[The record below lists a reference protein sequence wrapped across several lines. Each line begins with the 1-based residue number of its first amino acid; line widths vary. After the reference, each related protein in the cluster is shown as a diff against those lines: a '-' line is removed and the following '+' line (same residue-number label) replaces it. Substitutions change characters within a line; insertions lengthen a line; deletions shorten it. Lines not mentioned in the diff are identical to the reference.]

1 MINKQ
6 KLWFLTLFSLI
17 LVLSVYYITMPS
29 ELLTTAKTAKT
40 DTEETTT
47 KSQEETS
54 VTESD
59 VLTALQ
65 VEADEERAALAA
77 EYNEILT
84 NKDTSTEEKNNAYDG
99 LKQIDEIKAKEEELE
114 KKLKE
119 ELKLDSFIK
128 IDGNNISVTVNKKDH
143 DYSLANDVMRL
154 INEEYNTKMYVS
166 VKFQN

>member
-29 ELLTTAKTAKT
+29 ELLTTSKSTT
-40 DTEETTT
+40 TEEEKSTT
-47 KSQEETS
+47 SVS
-54 VTESD
+54 VTETD

-84 NKDTSTEEKNNAYDG
+84 NKDTSTEEKNNAYNG
-99 LKQIDEIKAKEEELE
+99 LKEIDEIKAKEEELE
-114 KKLKE
+114 KKLKT

-128 IDGNNISVTVNKKDH
+128 IDSSNISVTIKKKDH
-143 DYSLANDVMRL
+143 DYSLANSVMRL
-154 INEEYNTKMYVS
+154 IQEEYQNKMYVS

>member
-29 ELLTTAKTAKT
+29 DLMTASKK
-40 DTEETTT
+40 TTT
-47 KSQEETS
+47 TQETEDTANVN
-54 VTESD
+54 VTQED

-65 VEADEERAALAA
+65 VEADEQRAALAA

-84 NKDTSTEEKNNAYDG
+84 NKDTSTEEKNNAYNG
-99 LKQIDEIKAKEEELE
+99 LKEIDELKAKEEELE
-114 KKLKE
+114 NKLKKQ
-119 ELKLDSFIK
+119 LKLDSFIK
-128 IDGNNISVTVNKKDH
+128 IDSNNISVTLKKKDH
-143 DYSLANDVMRL
+143 DYSLANSIMRL
-154 INEEYNTKMYVS
+154 IQEEYQDKMYIS

>member
-29 ELLTTAKTAKT
+29 ELLTTATTTKT
-40 DTEETTT
+40 DTEE
-47 KSQEETS
+47 KQVEEKETTS
-54 VTESD
+54 VTQSD

-65 VEADEERAALAA
+65 VESDEERAALAA

-84 NKDTSTEEKNNAYDG
+84 NKETSTEEKNNAYDG

-114 KKLKE
+114 KKLKS

-128 IDGNNISVTVNKKDH
+128 IDGNNVSVTVKKKDH
-143 DYSLANDVMRL
+143 DYSLANDIMRL
-154 INEEYNTKMYVS
+154 INDEYDTKMYVS

>member
-29 ELLTTAKTAKT
+29 ELLTTSKNIT
-40 DTEETTT
+40 TEES
-47 KSQEETS
+47 KSNTNAS
-54 VTESD
+54 VSQSD

-65 VEADEERAALAA
+65 VELDEERASLAA

-84 NKDTSTEEKNNAYDG
+84 NKDTSTEEKNNAYNG
-99 LKQIDEIKAKEEELE
+99 LKEIDEIKAKEEELE
-114 KKLKE
+114 KKLKKQ
-119 ELKLDSFIK
+119 LKLDSFIK
-128 IDGNNISVTVNKKDH
+128 IDSNNVSVTIKKKDH
-143 DYSLANDVMRL
+143 DYSLANSVMRL
-154 INEEYNTKMYVS
+154 IQEEYETKMYVS

>member
-29 ELLTTAKTAKT
+29 ELLTTSGTSKNDVK
-40 DTEETTT
+40 ETTT
-47 KSQEETS
+47 KKAS
-54 VTESD
+54 VSVSDTD

-84 NKDTSTEEKNNAYDG
+84 NKDTSTEEKNTAYDG
-99 LKQIDEIKAKEEELE
+99 LKEIDEIKAKEEALV
-114 KKLKE
+114 KKIKKD
-119 ELKLDSFIK
+119 LKLNSFVK
-128 IDGNNISVTVNKKDH
+128 IDGVNVSVTIKKQDH
-143 DYSLANDVMRL
+143 DYSLANNVMRL
-154 INEEYNTKMYVS
+154 VQEEFKTKVYVS
-166 VKFQN
+166 VKFQK

>member
-29 ELLTTAKTAKT
+29 ELLTTTKNNTNK
-40 DTEETTT
+40 EEE
-47 KSQEETS
+47 KSTNVS
-54 VTESD
+54 VTETD

-84 NKDTSTEEKNNAYDG
+84 NKDASTEEKNNAYDG
-99 LKQIDEIKAKEEELE
+99 LKEIDEIKAKEEELK
-114 KKLKE
+114 KKLKKQ
-119 ELKLDSFIK
+119 LKLDSFIK
-128 IDGNNISVTVNKKDH
+128 IDSNNVSVTIKKKDH
-143 DYSLANDVMRL
+143 DYSLANNVMRL
-154 INEEYNTKMYVS
+154 IQEEYQNKMYVS

>member
-29 ELLTTAKTAKT
+29 ELLTTTKNTTNTQENK
-40 DTEETTT
+40 TTT
-47 KSQEETS
+47 KVS
-54 VTESD
+54 VEQSD

-65 VEADEERAALAA
+65 VESDEERAALAA

-84 NKDTSTEEKNNAYDG
+84 NKGASTEEKNNAYNG
-99 LKQIDEIKAKEEELE
+99 LKEIDDVKAKEEEL
-114 KKLKE
+114 KKKIKKQ
-119 ELKLDSFIK
+119 LKLDSFIK
-128 IDGNNISVTVNKKDH
+128 IDSNNISVTIKKKDH
-143 DYSLANDVMRL
+143 DYSLANNVMRL
-154 INEEYNTKMYVS
+154 IQEEYQNKMYIS

>member
-6 KLWFLTLFSLI
+6 KIWFLTLFSLI

-29 ELLTTAKTAKT
+29 ELLTSPTSKSDNSKK
-40 DTEETTT
+40 TTT
-47 KSQEETS
+47 SAK
-54 VTESD
+54 VTVNESD

-65 VEADEERAALAA
+65 VEADEERSALAA

-84 NKDTSTEEKNNAYDG
+84 NKDASTEEKNNAYEG

-114 KKLKE
+114 KKLKK

-128 IDGNNISVTVNKKDH
+128 IDGNNISVTIKKKDH

-154 INEEYNTKMYVS
+154 INEQYDSKMYVS

>member
-29 ELLTTAKTAKT
+29 ELLTTSKSTKNTTTENDTSNVSVSKT
-40 DTEETTT
+40 DI
-47 KSQEETS
+47 
-54 VTESD
+54 
-59 VLTALQ
+59 LTALQ

-84 NKDTSTEEKNNAYDG
+84 NKNASTEEKNNAYDG
-99 LKQIDEIKAKEEELE
+99 LKQIDQIKAKEEELE
-114 KKLKE
+114 KKLKDK
-119 ELKLDSFIK
+119 LKLDSFIK
-128 IDGNNISVTVNKKDH
+128 IDSNNVSVTIKKKDH
-143 DYSLANDVMRL
+143 DYSLANSVMRL
-154 INEEYNTKMYVS
+154 IQEEYENKMYVS

>member
-29 ELLTTAKTAKT
+29 ELLTTTSSGSNVDK
-40 DTEETTT
+40 TT
-47 KSQEETS
+47 KQSSKVEVSNTDS
-54 VTESD
+54 
-59 VLTALQ
+59 LTALQ
-65 VEADEERAALAA
+65 VELDEERSALAA

-99 LKQIDEIKAKEEELE
+99 LKQIDEVKAKEEELE
-114 KKLKE
+114 KKIKNDLE
-119 ELKLDSFIK
+119 LDSFIK
-128 IDGNNISVTVNKKDH
+128 IEGNNVSVTIKKKDH
-143 DYSLANDVMRL
+143 DYSLANKVMRL
-154 INEEYNTKMYVS
+154 INEQYEEKMYVS

>member
-29 ELLTTAKTAKT
+29 ELLTTSKSTKN
-40 DTEETTT
+40 TTT
-47 KSQEETS
+47 ENDTSNVSVSET
-54 VTESD
+54 D
-59 VLTALQ
+59 ILTALQ

-84 NKDTSTEEKNNAYDG
+84 NKDASTEEKNNAYDG
-99 LKQIDEIKAKEEELE
+99 LKQINQIKAKEEELE
-114 KKLKE
+114 KKLKDK
-119 ELKLDSFIK
+119 LKLDSFIK
-128 IDGNNISVTVNKKDH
+128 IDSNNVSVTIKKKDH
-143 DYSLANDVMRL
+143 DYSLANSVMRL
-154 INEEYNTKMYVS
+154 IQEEYENKMYVS

>member
-29 ELLTTAKTAKT
+29 ELLTTASSKSDVT
-40 DTEETTT
+40 TTT
-47 KSQEETS
+47 KNAKVEVSS
-54 VTESD
+54 SD
-59 VLTALQ
+59 SLTALQ

-84 NKDTSTEEKNNAYDG
+84 NKEASTEEKNNAYDG
-99 LKQIDEIKAKEEELE
+99 LKEIDEIKAKEESLE
-114 KKLKE
+114 RKLKK

-128 IDGNNISVTVNKKDH
+128 IDGNNISVTIKKKNH
-143 DYSLANDVMRL
+143 DYSLANNVMRL
-154 INEEYNTKMYVS
+154 INEEYETKMYVS